1 MFQFV
6 RPLPVL
12 LLALSPIVARAQVL
26 PSPANPSINEDPDPM
41 LDQPLPNEEPLV
53 IGEPVRHQ
61 NSPKPATTPG
71 PKTPRVKTPAKP
83 APTKLAPRVSGT
95 VAGLSVAGQSDA
107 TALANLQRALE
118 PQLQAPFRTVI
129 GSYQYTFRRDELGA
143 ELPVRTL
150 LARARRGENVPFQ
163 LTVNRP
169 KLEAALRELDAQ
181 VRADFG
187 TVGINVVGSASRIEA
202 ALEAAPPKPR
212 ELLLTMPVR
221 ATEPDKEPAVQPETT
236 QSPQTGKGSFPYL
249 LASFSTRYDASLRGR
264 TVNLKMAASHING
277 TVVPAGAIFS
287 TNNAIGPRN
296 ASNGWREAKMF
307 VSGRVV
313 SGTGAGICQ
322 AASTLYNAALLGNF
336 PIIERHAHS
345 MRVMYVPPSRD
356 AALMWGSKDFKFR
369 NTTGSPIRVETSVSG
384 GQFHAKVWGQ
394 KARSAPKIEL
404 VSMVT
409 SRSGGT
415 HSQAY
420 KLVGG
425 KKVKL
430 SSDFYRPHP

>member
-1 MFQFV
+1 MFHFV

-26 PSPANPSINEDPDPM
+26 PSPANPAFIDDPDPT
-41 LDQPLPNEEPLV
+41 LDNPLPNDSPII

-61 NSPKPATTPG
+61 NNATPTPA
-71 PKTPRVKTPAKP
+71 KTPARP
-83 APTKLAPRVSGT
+83 APRVTVSGT
-95 VAGLSVAGQSDA
+95 VAGISVARQSDA
-107 TALANLQRALE
+107 TALATLQRALA

-143 ELPVRTL
+143 ELSLRPL

-163 LTVNRP
+163 LSVNRP
-169 KLEAALRELDAQ
+169 KLEAALRELDGQ
-181 VRADFG
+181 VRSDFG
-187 TVGINVVGSASRIEA
+187 TVGINVTVSADRIEA
-202 ALEAAPPKPR
+202 ALESSPPKPR
-212 ELLLTMPVR
+212 DLLAVIPVR
-221 ATEPDKEPAVQPETT
+221 ETTPTPEPETQAT
-236 QSPQTGKGSFPYL
+236 PSPQIGKGAFPFL

-264 TVNLKMAASHING
+264 TVNLKMAANHING

-287 TNNAIGPRN
+287 TNGAIGPRN

-322 AASTLYNAALLGNF
+322 AASTLYNCALLGNF
-336 PIIERHAHS
+336 PIVERHAHS

-369 NTTGSPIRVETSVSG
+369 NTSGAPIRVETYVEG
-384 GQFHAKVWGQ
+384 GKFHARVWGQ
-394 KARSAPKIEL
+394 KARSIPKVEL

-415 HSQAY
+415 HSQAF